1 MEFIGIKCQ
10 KGKGLLK
17 TKLLTCSFFFVVFDG
32 HIVKMQN
39 IIGESCFK
47 TSIASFVPFASVL
60 YIGFIIDVL

>member
-1 MEFIGIKCQ
+1 MPERERIIEDETINM
-10 KGKGLLK
+10 L
-17 TKLLTCSFFFVVFDG
+17 FFFVVFDG

>member
-1 MEFIGIKCQ
+1 MPERERIIEDETINM
-10 KGKGLLK
+10 L
-17 TKLLTCSFFFVVFDG
+17 FFFVVCDG